1 MENLAILAFLFVIGT
16 LAIVGAAAYFI
27 DTIAER
33 HDRRDGR

>member
-16 LAIVGAAAYFI
+16 LAVVGAVAYFI

-33 HDRRDGR
+33 HDRGDGR

>member
-16 LAIVGAAAYFI
+16 LAIVVAAAYFI

-33 HDRRDGR
+33 HDRGDGR